1 MPLQLRLRAR
11 AAVLLTAASA
21 AALAGCSA
29 HANSAAREG
38 NEKFVLRSDA
48 SSLNPVYAATASG
61 VFSASGTFPGI
72 GDGRD
77 RSMARFSDGTFIVT
91 HLAKDQKTTVQQVD
105 SRTCAMIVD
114 QTGPYTIGGGTGA
127 YRGITGYGTDTAD
140 FTGTLPRRNGKCD
153 TSPTAIPVKGTAHA
167 VIVARGAIL
176 LPPS

>member
-1 MPLQLRLRAR
+1 MHHQPCLRAR
-11 AAVLLTAASA
+11 ALGLLAAAAA

-29 HANSAAREG
+29 HPTSAARGG
-38 NEKFVLRSDA
+38 NERFVLRSDA
-48 SSLNPVYAATASG
+48 SSVNPVYKVSASG

-77 RSMARFSDGTFIVT
+77 QSLARFPDGTFVVT
-91 HLAKDQKTTVQQVD
+91 HPASDLKPTVHDMD
-105 SRTCAMIVD
+105 SRTCAMILD
-114 QTGPYTIGGGTGA
+114 ETGTFTVGGGTGA
-127 YRGITGYGTDTAD
+127 YKGITGYGSDTAQ

-153 TSPTAIPVKGTAHA
+153 TSATAVPVPGTAHA